1 MTKLVADQR
10 CTVCD
15 GMLVPPAIATR
26 FTVPA
31 KMDYVCVK
39 CGRCFQ
45 WAGDPPKLMLTVV
58 ASSQH

>member
-1 MTKLVADQR
+1 
-10 CTVCD
+10 
-15 GMLVPPAIATR
+15 MLVPPAIATR